1 MHLNTEMLRLSSG
14 IELQP
19 IAYKGVPPGMP
30 DLLTG
35 RLAFAMSPMSVARG
49 HVASGSLRALAVA
62 SPTRVRDLPDVP
74 TFAEADTMLKQ
85 QTVRWEQALKK
96 IKIDKE

>member
-62 SPTRVRDLPDVP
+62 SPTRVKDLPDVP
-74 TFAEADTMLKQ
+74 TFGSI
-85 QTVRWEQALKK
+85 R
-96 IKIDKE
+96 